1 MTSARAAARAILAG
15 VEKNRERVYV
25 GVDAKLM
32 AAAKRVIPETTVRAF
47 GAASSD
53 RALGLFGGRS

>member
-1 MTSARAAARAILAG
+1 MTSARAAARTILAG

-32 AAAKRVIPETTVRAF
+32 AAAKRVIPRP
-47 GAASSD
+47 
-53 RALGLFGGRS
+53 RYGRSAQRQ